1 MVKDYLR
8 YVQDKNICGLV
19 GNLANLKIIKVRKN
33 GVKTEYLVTACNEV
47 VNLTN
52 LRTGEVEYQIYD
64 KEAMHGQVTYIG
76 VSSSLIAIGY
86 NDGTILVF
94 DLDEQLPDGA
104 TVDINTESR
113 FEKVNQFSFHKSAIT
128 SIIFTQDNTQL
139 ISGGADSY
147 IIIYDLVTSTAEYKL
162 LGHAES
168 IT

>member
-1 MVKDYLR
+1 
-8 YVQDKNICGLV
+8 
-19 GNLANLKIIKVRKN
+19 
-33 GVKTEYLVTACNEV
+33 
-47 VNLTN
+47 
-52 LRTGEVEYQIYD
+52 
-64 KEAMHGQVTYIG
+64 MHGQVTYIG
-76 VSSSLIAIGY
+76 VSSSLIAVGY

-94 DLDEQLPDGA
+94 DLDEQLADGA